1 MREPIHEMT
10 ISAARRAD
18 GILAAWERKDLDR
31 LEDELSQ
38 AHATGSTGDPG
49 EQERMELLGCIAG
62 QMRQELPHMRSAGEP
77 SERAEACLRLLQ
89 HLAANR
95 RVSRLVAL

>member
-1 MREPIHEMT
+1 MT

-18 GILAAWERKDLDR
+18 GILAAWERKDLDW
-31 LEDELSQ
+31 LEDELSR
-38 AHATGSTGDPG
+38 ADGSRPTGDAG
-49 EQERMELLGCIAG
+49 ERERMELLGCIAG
-62 QMRQELPHMRSAGEP
+62 QMRQELPHMRRAGEP

-95 RVSRLVAL
+95 RVSRLAAL